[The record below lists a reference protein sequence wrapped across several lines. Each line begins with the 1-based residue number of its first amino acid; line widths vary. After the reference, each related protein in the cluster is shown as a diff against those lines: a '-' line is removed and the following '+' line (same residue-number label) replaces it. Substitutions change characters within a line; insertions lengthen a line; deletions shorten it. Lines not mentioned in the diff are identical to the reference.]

1 MATAPPTNAED
12 AAPKKGK
19 KKLIILIAAAVAVL
33 GLGGGGTLFYMKKKA
48 AAEEEAEAEVDDRQS
63 KAAKRDGKSKPTFV
77 ALDMFTVNLADRDAD
92 RYAQIQLSLELSDE
106 KSSEMIKSFMPIIRN
121 NILMVLSH
129 KTSAELLEKDGKVK
143 LARDLRREVAKA
155 LGLEPL
161 EEDLPKPPKKPKAEA
176 DASAE
181 EEEAPRKKRRPRP
194 EEITPVVGVHFS
206 NFIIQ

>member
-19 KKLIILIAAAVAVL
+19 KKLIIMIAAAVAVL

-63 KAAKRDGKSKPTFV
+63 KAAKRDGKVKPTFV

-161 EEDLPKPPKKPKAEA
+161 EEDLPKPPKKAKAEA
-176 DASAE
+176 EAGAE

>member
-48 AAEEEAEAEVDDRQS
+48 AAEEEAEAEVEDKPG
-63 KAAKRDGKSKPTFV
+63 KAAKRDGKVKPTFV

-106 KSSEMIKSFMPIIRN
+106 KSAELIKNFTPVIRN

-129 KTSAELLEKDGKVK
+129 KTSAELLEKDGKIK
-143 LARDLRREVAKA
+143 LARDLRREIAKA

-176 DASAE
+176 DAGAE

-194 EEITPVVGVHFS
+194 EDVTPVVGVHFS

>member
-1 MATAPPTNAED
+1 
-12 AAPKKGK
+12 
-19 KKLIILIAAAVAVL
+19 
-33 GLGGGGTLFYMKKKA
+33 
-48 AAEEEAEAEVDDRQS
+48 
-63 KAAKRDGKSKPTFV
+63 
-77 ALDMFTVNLADRDAD
+77 
-92 RYAQIQLSLELSDE
+92 
-106 KSSEMIKSFMPIIRN
+106 MIKGFMPIIRN

-161 EEDLPKPPKKPKAEA
+161 EEDLPKPPKKAKAEA
-176 DASAE
+176 EAGAE